1 MLVRIGSAHESPG
14 RFAPEKSCY
23 IGEEIENDLNKDY
36 MR

>member
-1 MLVRIGSAHESPG
+1 MKVPG
-14 RFAPEKSCY
+14 DSHQKKSSY

>member
-1 MLVRIGSAHESPG
+1 MKVPG
-14 RFAPEKSCY
+14 DSHQKKSCY